1 MHLVIYNLPLGQ
13 QRDAEETSSTNYLQR
28 QWWGNVVDAV
38 KNLPVVVKLI
48 STSPKQP

>member
-13 QRDAEETSSTNYLQR
+13 QHDAEETSSTNHLQQR
-28 QWWGNVVDAV
+28 RWGNVEAAV
-38 KNLPVVVKLI
+38 KNLSVVVKLI